1 MYVLSFIIQN
11 RYRITTVL
19 KVETGIITSISA
31 SLIGRVVIIVIVYVI
46 VFICDVIMRLTSH
59 FGR

>member
-1 MYVLSFIIQN
+1 MYVLSFITQN

-19 KVETGIITSISA
+19 KVETGIITSISE

-59 FGR
+59 FSR